1 MPHIVERLLRKKR
14 RVRAHIEG
22 SEKRPRV
29 SVYRSNK
36 YTYAQAIDDVSR
48 VTLASSSSS
57 VAVKDEKQK
66 KTKKD
71 SAFVV
76 GQTLGA
82 KLKEK
87 GIVEVVFDRSYF
99 IYKGRVQ
106 ALADGLREAGIKV

>member
-36 YTYAQAIDDVSR
+36 YIYAQAIDDVSR
-48 VTLASSSSS
+48 VTVVSSSS
-57 VAVKDEKQK
+57 VAATDEKQK

-87 GIVEVVFDRSYF
+87 GITEVVFDRSYF

>member
-36 YTYAQAIDDVSR
+36 YTYAQAIDDVAR
-48 VTLASSSSS
+48 VTLASSSS
-57 VAVKDEKQK
+57 VVTKDEKEK

-71 SAFVV
+71 SAFIV

-87 GIVEVVFDRSYF
+87 GITEVVFDRSYF